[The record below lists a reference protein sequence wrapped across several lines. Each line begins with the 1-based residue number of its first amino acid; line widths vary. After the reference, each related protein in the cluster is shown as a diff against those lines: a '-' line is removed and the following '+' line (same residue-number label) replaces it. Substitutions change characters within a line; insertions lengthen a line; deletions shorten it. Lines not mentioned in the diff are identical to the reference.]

1 MNGRAGSRHRTA
13 ATVFRNAAAAG
24 TGFSGHAPSLH
35 GGSKH
40 PRGVGGRPSAGAF
53 IAGGGNDGGVG
64 EFWGAATREWG
75 RDLASA
81 ARRPQ
86 DVAGTMGLSGLGG
99 MAAGYV
105 AKRFGKFLSF
115 ACGFVL
121 VSMKV
126 AEEFGYV
133 AVNWQK
139 IEDDTRSLGES
150 VWGREGKVR
159 RRAEKLARSWQHE
172 VGANAGIAGSFLA
185 GFAYAFK
192 AT

>member
-1 MNGRAGSRHRTA
+1 M
-13 ATVFRNAAAAG
+13 
-24 TGFSGHAPSLH
+24 
-35 GGSKH
+35 
-40 PRGVGGRPSAGAF
+40 
-53 IAGGGNDGGVG
+53 G
-64 EFWGAATREWG
+64 EFWGVRDWSRE
-75 RDLASA
+75 LSS
-81 ARRPQ
+81 RRPQ
-86 DVAGTMGLSGLGG
+86 DVASNMGVSGLGG

-115 ACGFVL
+115 ACGFML

-133 AVNWQK
+133 AVNWEK
-139 IEDDTRSLGES
+139 IEDDVHSLGES

-159 RRAEKLARSWQHE
+159 RKAEKLAKSWQNE
-172 VGANAGIAGSFLA
+172 LGWNASIAGSFLA